1 MFATALFSDKVSA
14 QCFERREMKNAQNP
28 FNMVFLLK
36 RWYFVRY
43 TLNMDREK

>member
-1 MFATALFSDKVSA
+1 MVLKPD
-14 QCFERREMKNAQNP
+14 FERREMKNAQNP